1 MSLFKALKKEPK
13 KVFFLRKVQKEHFKK
28 DSKKNFEKSAENR
41 AKKSAKKSSVP
52 F

>member
-13 KVFFLRKVQKEHFKK
+13 KVFSSEKCKKEHFKK
-28 DSKKNFEKSAENR
+28 GSKKSSRKSAENR
-41 AKKSAKKSSVP
+41 AKKNAKKSSVT